1 MGEYVLS
8 MTDVNEQYKE
18 EMEKVMLE
26 LKTKTSKFLKKL
38 KDETKNPKV
47 RYGR

>member
-1 MGEYVLS
+1 MREYVLS
-8 MTDVNEQYKE
+8 MTDSKEQYKE
-18 EMEKVMLE
+18 EMEKVMSE

-38 KDETKNPKV
+38 KAETKDPKV

>member
-1 MGEYVLS
+1 MREHVAS
-8 MTDVNEQYKE
+8 MIDVDEQYKE

-38 KDETKNPKV
+38 KDETKDPKV
-47 RYGR
+47 RYGK